1 MAYFDQVTPP
11 NQNLSPV
18 IDKFTRIN
26 QMIERVE
33 KRALDVVNEKYPY
46 MRDMAGTVILDPYAD
61 HSPDD
66 HVQWLTLLQM
76 AEYKNRELYA
86 RLFYLRGCGTQLI
99 PNQQWGFIFQ
109 PVIGVNGWDSLE
121 QYNQEKTCLND
132 YGQQVIE
139 LLNLLRIRGADNE
152 KP

>member
-1 MAYFDQVTPP
+1 MAYFDQITPP
-11 NQNLSPV
+11 SNQNMSIA

-46 MRDMAGTVILDPYAD
+46 MRDMAGTIIIDPYAD

-66 HVQWLTLLQM
+66 HMQWLTLLQM
-76 AEYKNRELYA
+76 AEYRSRELYA
-86 RLFYLRGCGTQLI
+86 RLFYLRGCGTKLI

-121 QYNQEKTCLND
+121 QYNQEITCLND

-139 LLNLLRIRGADNE
+139 LLNLLRMRGE
-152 KP
+152 ELE